1 MIESLLGVILLI
13 LLGIVSYLTSLYFR
27 AKKVK
32 KEFDAKRKEFNELEQ
47 RTLDLQLNK
56 ELSKEE
62 LKFEQ
67 ECLIMD
73 AAYLDKKYGI
83 EQYYNTLLQSEKG
96 KT

>member
-1 MIESLLGVILLI
+1 MVEILLGVILVI
-13 LLGIVSYLTSLYFR
+13 LLGVVSYLAYLYFR
-27 AKKVK
+27 ANKAR
-32 KEFDAKRKEFNELEQ
+32 KEFETKRKEFNELER

-83 EQYYNTLLQSEKG
+83 EQYYNSLLQSEKG